1 MFGESCTGRVYLN
14 MYEANT
20 ILEGL
25 QFLEQFSQKDKKKLQ
40 HIDKTT
46 VTIEEVESAVTPVKV
61 RETHDISRWLND

>member
-25 QFLEQFSQKDKKKLQ
+25 QFLEQFSRKDKKKLQ
-40 HIDKTT
+40 QIKDIRKKITKSYLGEIIT
-46 VTIEEVESAVTPVKV
+46 DGVEE
-61 RETHDISRWLND
+61 